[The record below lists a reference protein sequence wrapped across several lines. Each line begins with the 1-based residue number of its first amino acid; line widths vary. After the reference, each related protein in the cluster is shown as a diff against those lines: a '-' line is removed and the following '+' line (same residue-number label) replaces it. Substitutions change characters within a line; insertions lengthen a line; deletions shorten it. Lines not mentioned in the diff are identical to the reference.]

1 MAVYQTAELTG
12 TVVGVRT
19 GATLLR
25 KIKVKA
31 TVFDS
36 PVLYIQIWNTA
47 SGSVTIG
54 TTAPIMVLQV
64 PAGDAVTPLKEQTF
78 IFVGPKGGMLLST
91 ALSIA
96 CTTTHDGS
104 TAPDAGDR
112 PHVTVDY
119 AAIG

>member
-78 IFVGPKGGMLLST
+78 IFVGPKGCCLVPLS
-91 ALSIA
+91 ALPVPLHTMA
-96 CTTTHDGS
+96 ARLPMQAT
-104 TAPDAGDR
+104 DR
-112 PHVTVDY
+112 M
-119 AAIG
+119 